1 LARRRFAA
9 KTPVYEGW
17 ISLDFL
23 GFSRPNLDLSIGYVD
38 FSRKKIS
45 RALFRRRNAGKGACG
60 LGMPE
65 AQECSW
71 AELKLTSDF
80 LQEIVVR
87 ADFLM
92 YLPGFSP

>member
-1 LARRRFAA
+1 MG
-9 KTPVYEGW
+9 YM
-17 ISLDFL
+17 DF
-23 GFSRPNLDLSIGYVD
+23 I
-38 FSRKKIS
+38 RKKIS
-45 RALFRRRNAGKGACG
+45 RALFRRRNAGKGACD

-65 AQECSW
+65 AQACSW

-92 YLPGFSP
+92 YRPVFLPDTRAG